1 MYNIRPRSFGE
12 ILDTAFQVLR
22 DNFVLLAGIS
32 AVVGIPAGMMMAV
45 KPADHLAIPII
56 GILVTL
62 IFTPVMVVA
71 FTIAVA
77 SVYLDRP
84 VTIGEAY
91 RAVGSVFK
99 QVIGTALLADLLML
113 LGFIALV
120 VPGIYLVICWSLI
133 YPVMIVEHR
142 FGMVAL
148 RRSRQLVSGAWWK
161 TLGIVLVAAVIADI
175 PAVVLRM
182 LWSSI
187 PVLGPILTATTS
199 SITGAYSLVVLVIY
213 YFDRRCRSED
223 FDLRLLAEQIR
234 TEGASGTPEL
244 GQAAPTS

>member
-1 MYNIRPRSFGE
+1 MYNIRRRSFGE

-22 DNFVLLAGIS
+22 DHFVLLAGIS

-45 KPADHLAIPII
+45 KPGDHFAIAIC
-56 GILVTL
+56 GILFSL
-62 IFTPVMVVA
+62 IFTPVRVVA

-91 RAVGSVFK
+91 RAVGGVFK
-99 QVIGTALLADLLML
+99 PVIGTALLADLLML
-113 LGFIALV
+113 LGFIALI
-120 VPGIYLVICWSLI
+120 VPAIYLGICWSLI

-148 RRSRQLVSGAWWK
+148 SRSRQLVSGAWWK
-161 TLGIVLVAAVIADI
+161 TLGIVLVAALIATI

-187 PVLGPILTATTS
+187 PVLGPLVTATTS
-199 SITGAYSLVVLVIY
+199 SIAGAYSLAMVVIY
-213 YFDRRCRSED
+213 YFDRRCRIED

-234 TEGASGTPEL
+234 AEGASGTLEMAQP
-244 GQAAPTS
+244 APAN